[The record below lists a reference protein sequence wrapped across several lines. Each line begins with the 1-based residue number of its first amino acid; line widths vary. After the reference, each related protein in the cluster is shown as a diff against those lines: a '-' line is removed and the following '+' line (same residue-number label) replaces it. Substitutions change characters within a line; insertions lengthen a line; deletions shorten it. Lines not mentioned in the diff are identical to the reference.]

1 MSYIKIQRNIG
12 ADISSSDIIN
22 YAEKLIPEFNI
33 DQKTKEEKTKNAK
46 IKLVYRFFK
55 NNGYTWRKKI
65 HSSHT
70 ISDDYIEVIINF
82 CKILRIQRNYLNID
96 KNELS
101 NIGNIDETP
110 IYLDMNDYT
119 WNTKGEKNIRIKSFG
134 KEKIRISLMSTILAD
149 GTKLPLFFVVK
160 DNIGKRKEKSL

>member
-46 IKLVYRFFK
+46 IKWVYRFFK

-82 CKILRIQRNYLNID
+82 N
-96 KNELS
+96 
-101 NIGNIDETP
+101 
-110 IYLDMNDYT
+110 
-119 WNTKGEKNIRIKSFG
+119 
-134 KEKIRISLMSTILAD
+134 
-149 GTKLPLFFVVK
+149 
-160 DNIGKRKEKSL
+160 